1 MRPYKIEQSV
11 VAYIE
16 KEKTV
21 KEKINTKSLLKF
33 IICSLIGITM
43 FLVPIPQNGTFT
55 TLLDYVKSFLKNL
68 FGGSLSYIL
77 LVIVAGSAIMS
88 LYDYIFKPEWIRKNH
103 YLKKAFSTTPLYLIS
118 KLIGAVVVVMVVLGV
133 GPEFITSVD
142 TGITMV
148 DLCCTLL
155 CIVIGFSFFLP
166 FLTDCGI
173 MEFLGV
179 ILKPVVRPLFK
190 VPGRASVDLIASW
203 FGASNAAVILTR
215 EQYMKGFYTKREAGY
230 IMTNFSLVSIPFC
243 LLVADTIG
251 IANLFPAFYL
261 TICVVGILLA
271 VIIARIPPIRTLP
284 DTYQEQ
290 VGKQINEEVP
300 NEKGIFKYALEKS
313 CERAEKFTAKDV
325 ISGGFEVVVGMFFDL
340 IPIVLAWGTVALIIA
355 TYTPVFDWISYP
367 MGLYLQLFGVEEAFA
382 VAPASLVGFTDMFIP
397 ALLITGIESVK
408 TKFIIGVLS
417 LVQIIYLTEVGA
429 IIIKSEIPLN
439 FWKLLILFLERTIIA
454 IPLIVLMTN
463 LLL

>member
-1 MRPYKIEQSV
+1 M
-11 VAYIE
+11 
-16 KEKTV
+16 KEKNLNQ
-21 KEKINTKSLLKF
+21 KNLLKF
-33 IICSLIGITM
+33 IFGSLLGIVM
-43 FLVPIPQNGTFT
+43 FLVPIPQDGSFT
-55 TLLDYVKSFLKNL
+55 TLLDFVKNFLKEL
-68 FGGSLSYIL
+68 FGGSLPYIL
-77 LVIVAGSAIMS
+77 LVIVVVSAVLS
-88 LYDYIFKPEWIRKNH
+88 LYDYICKPDWIRKNH
-103 YLKKAFSTTPLYLIS
+103 YLKKAFSSTPLYLIS
-118 KLIGAVVVVMVVLGV
+118 KIIGAIVAVMVVLGI
-133 GPEFITSVD
+133 GPEVVISVD
-142 TGITMV
+142 TGATMI

-179 ILKPVVRPLFK
+179 ILKPVVRPLFR
-190 VPGRASVDLIASW
+190 VPGRASIDLIASW

-243 LLVADTIG
+243 LMVADTIG
-251 IANLFPAFYL
+251 IANLFPAFYFC
-261 TICVVGILLA
+261 ICVTGIALA
-271 VIIARIPPIRTLP
+271 VIMGRIPPLKNLP

-290 VGKQINEEVP
+290 VGKKINEEVP
-300 NEKGIFKYALEKS
+300 QEKGILNYALEMS
-313 CERAEKFTAKDV
+313 CKRAESFGAKGV
-325 ISGGFEVVVGMFFDL
+325 LSGGFEVVMGMFFDL
-340 IPIVLAWGTVALIIA
+340 IPIVVAWGTIALMIA
-355 TYTPVFDWISYP
+355 TYTPIFDWISYP

-382 VAPASLVGFTDMFIP
+382 VAPASLIGFTDMFIP
-397 ALLITGIESVK
+397 ALLITGVESVK

-439 FWKLLILFLERTIIA
+439 FWKLLIVFLERTIIA
-454 IPLIVLMTN
+454 IPIIVLMAN